1 VKTAST
7 EESVPMALYYQT
19 EYRLG
24 KRGRISRSYTGIQAF
39 VAILF
44 DLVFGLVFELV
55 TSVISLALRLVILAL
70 ELGVGVLRKT
80 FSTLVVLMAALVF
93 ILTLPFVVLHQA
105 VDRLRTRIDSDRRD
119 SGAVSTVKPDW
130 ALSREV

>member
-1 VKTAST
+1 
-7 EESVPMALYYQT
+7 MALYYQT

-55 TSVISLALRLVILAL
+55 SSVIGLALRLVILVVQLA
-70 ELGVGVLRKT
+70 VVVLRKSW
-80 FSTLVVLMAALVF
+80 STLIVLMAALVF
-93 ILTLPFVVLHQA
+93 VLTLPFVLLHQA
-105 VDRLRTRIDSDRRD
+105 VARLRTRIEADRRG
-119 SGAVSTVKPDW
+119 SYAVSTIKPDC